1 MTEKIL
7 MEEKI
12 PRSAKISYGSAN
24 SAHVFLSSIGLGVI
38 DVFYLKATSIKP
50 SAMAL
55 SWILFIVWNMV
66 NDPLIGILQDRT
78 KTKIGRRI
86 PYLRYGSIIYVITFI
101 WIWFPF
107 INDQQLLF
115 LNHFLM
121 LFVFDTLYSMMG
133 LIFYSMPAEMALTAK
148 ERGSIMIYTTLLGAI
163 GMLGSIVVPL
173 IYLTGSVPD
182 IEGFRIAMIILGVLA
197 GVIIYLSSY
206 YIKENQY
213 AMMEE
218 SLGFFDSIKL
228 CFKNKPFLIV
238 EVAAFAM
245 VVFQQVITG
254 YIIFLFDY
262 VVDLTMN
269 ALNIVLFM
277 SIVVVAGFSV
287 FWLNTRIDKYGLR
300 KLMMLGGFIA
310 IVGFI
315 VFLILALN
323 LHTTQFNKMPFFLF
337 FGPLIGIVF
346 GLLAFMLLNQPLM
359 ADVIDN
365 DEVLTGK
372 RRETTYSGINALIT
386 KPAVS
391 IGRAAFLLIIE
402 FYGYKNGIANPMDQP
417 SSVSTGVFLAFTII
431 PIVCLIIGILVLKW
445 YPLEGKE
452 WMEQKR
458 KLQEI
463 HQKKE
468 ADYIEH
474 LKKEG
479 KFK

>member
-1 MTEKIL
+1 MTEKI
-7 MEEKI
+7 MIEEKI
-12 PRSAKISYGSAN
+12 PKSAKIAYGSAN

-38 DVFYLKATSIKP
+38 DVFYLKATSIQP
-50 SAMAL
+50 SALAL
-55 SWILFIVWNMV
+55 SWLLFIVWNMV

-107 INDQQLLF
+107 ISDQQLLF
-115 LNHFLM
+115 LNHLLM

-173 IYLTGSVPD
+173 IYIGNVPD
-182 IEGFRIAMIILGVLA
+182 IEGFRIAMVILGILA
-197 GVIIYLSSY
+197 GVVIYLSSF
-206 YIKENQY
+206 YIKENKY

-218 SLGFFDSIKL
+218 SLGFSDSIKL

-254 YIIFLFDY
+254 YFIFLFDY
-262 VVDLTMN
+262 TVELTMN
-269 ALNIVLFM
+269 ALNIVLFL
-277 SIVVVAGFSV
+277 ILVVVAGFSV
-287 FWLNTRIDKYGLR
+287 FWLNTHIDKYGLR
-300 KLMMLGGFIA
+300 KLMMLGAFIA
-310 IVGFI
+310 TVGFI

-323 LHTTQFNKMPFFLF
+323 LHTTQFDKMPFFLL

-391 IGRAAFLLIIE
+391 IGRAAFLIIIQL
-402 FYGYKNGIANPMDQP
+402 YGYKSGVADPMKQP
-417 SSVSTGVFLAFTII
+417 PSVSIGIVLAFTLI
-431 PIVCLIIGILVLKW
+431 PIVCLIIGILALNW

-463 HQKKE
+463 HMKKE
-468 ADYIEH
+468 ADYVEY

-479 KFK
+479 KI